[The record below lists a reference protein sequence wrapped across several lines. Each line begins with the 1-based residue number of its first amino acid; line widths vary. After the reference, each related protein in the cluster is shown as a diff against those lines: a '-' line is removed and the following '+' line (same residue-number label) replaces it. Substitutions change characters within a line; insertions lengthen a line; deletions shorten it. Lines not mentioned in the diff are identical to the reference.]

1 MPRKRSGTGETDY
14 HALLLDCSVAGV
26 AVVSAETFQITY
38 ANRTLCE
45 MLGWAADGLLGRD
58 FRQFVAADDRER
70 VAAWAGD
77 DRRADIRLL
86 RADGQIVWVN
96 ARAARLPREDG
107 EALAFSVY
115 DITGFKEGEERRR
128 ELSRLARHQEDQ
140 LVHSTRLAEM
150 GEMAAGVAHELN
162 QPLTGIKNFARN
174 AFYMLEEGAGG
185 LDEVKENLRLIS
197 GQVDRAAKIISQMR
211 ELARHTER
219 QFAPVEVNSILRETV
234 EFLTPQMKLSN
245 VEIEVNLADSLPQ
258 VFADRIRLEQVFLN
272 LLTNAR
278 QATEDCP
285 ERRVYVRTR
294 HEAGVPLPVVVEI
307 ADTGKGFTPEVA
319 ERLFTP
325 FFSTKKARHGTGLGL
340 SISLTIIKDHQG
352 TIVASGAPGRG
363 ASFVVRLPALD
374 EEETP

>member
-1 MPRKRSGTGETDY
+1 VD
-14 HALLLDCSVAGV
+14 V
-26 AVVSAETFQITY
+26 
-38 ANRTLCE
+38 
-45 MLGWAADGLLGRD
+45 
-58 FRQFVAADDRER
+58 
-70 VAAWAGD
+70 
-77 DRRADIRLL
+77 
-86 RADGQIVWVN
+86 
-96 ARAARLPREDG
+96 RAAKVQFDG
-107 EALAFSVY
+107 SEALAFSVY

-174 AFYMLEEGAGG
+174 AYFMLEEGAGG

-234 EFLTPQMKLSN
+234 EFLTPQMKLSS
-245 VEIEVNLADSLPQ
+245 VDIEVRLVDGLPL

-278 QATEDCP
+278 QATEDSV

-294 HEAGVPLPVVVEI
+294 HEPDTELPVVVEI

-352 TIVASGAPGRG
+352 TIVANGAPGKG
-363 ASFVVRLPALD
+363 ASFTVRLPAHAG
-374 EEETP
+374 EGIQ